1 MTAIQ
6 IEAKYQETV
15 AETRKVMEENQKDME
30 IWERE
35 YQKLEA
41 QRELER
47 RLWKTLR
54 EQKEGSEG

>member
-1 MTAIQ
+1 MTASQ

-15 AETRKVMEENQKDME
+15 AETRKVMEESKKEME
-30 IWERE
+30 RWERE
-35 YQKLEA
+35 HQGLKD

-47 RLWKTLR
+47 RLYTLR

>member
-1 MTAIQ
+1 MTASQ

-15 AETRKVMEENQKDME
+15 AEIRKVMEESKKEMDL
-30 IWERE
+30 WERE
-35 YQKLEA
+35 YQALID